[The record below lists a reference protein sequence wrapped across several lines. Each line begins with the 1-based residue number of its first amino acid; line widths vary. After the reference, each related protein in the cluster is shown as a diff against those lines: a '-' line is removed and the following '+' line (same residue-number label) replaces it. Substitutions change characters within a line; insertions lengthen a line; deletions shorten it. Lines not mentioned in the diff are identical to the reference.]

1 MFEVNFQV
9 ALIAIMLLEIFDT
22 SAAKLRKISIKAVSM
37 TCDTHNLEIRSE
49 LQFAKGVDKVNC
61 EDWDMALEVNG
72 TTRSKTNICSICKA
86 ESKLAGLLLHNQILD
101 DGSHRRFCSITTKLA
116 TSAQIGVTLK
126 IEDQDK
132 QQMFV
137 EFAVQIPCTMLTDLA
152 EIPAPESH
160 WTFKDDFWDECFWSC
175 YPKII
180 KSAMRLNMKITLDLT
195 PEIRP
200 LLMLPVFVMNLPS
213 QVARRAHITT
223 LLPAV
228 GFGRL
233 IFPEVRAAAD
243 IDIEALVSQ
252 GRLSREAVRK
262 ISERPDK
269 GARAVRAYAAH
280 ALTVLETLRA
290 AVDAGLEWFMI
301 AEDDLMLADGLK
313 EVGPCIFFGSDTL
326 CSVGLREHRMPIRTQ
341 TETGSASC

>member
-1 MFEVNFQV
+1 
-9 ALIAIMLLEIFDT
+9 
-22 SAAKLRKISIKAVSM
+22 
-37 TCDTHNLEIRSE
+37 
-49 LQFAKGVDKVNC
+49 
-61 EDWDMALEVNG
+61 
-72 TTRSKTNICSICKA
+72 
-86 ESKLAGLLLHNQILD
+86 
-101 DGSHRRFCSITTKLA
+101 
-116 TSAQIGVTLK
+116 
-126 IEDQDK
+126 
-132 QQMFV
+132 
-137 EFAVQIPCTMLTDLA
+137 
-152 EIPAPESH
+152 
-160 WTFKDDFWDECFWSC
+160 
-175 YPKII
+175 
-180 KSAMRLNMKITLDLT
+180 MRLNMKITLDLT